1 MKYQY
6 TVKGI
11 DYEVEIQDIEG
22 NIANVT
28 VNGIPFEV
36 EMKLPVKAGKQKV
49 KLSGELKESA
59 PTTTSTATATPAATT
74 TAATQ
79 PAAAA
84 SGKPVVAPL
93 PGTINEI
100 KVKVGDKVNTGDT
113 VVILE
118 AMKMQNNIEAETSGT
133 ITSINVNK
141 GDAVME
147 AAIEIFMALY
157 ILDYDRCFQSIY
169 RGQCAERMVE
179 IPRIAGAR
187 HANLRGF
194 IYELFL
200 QHGTRE
206 IAREF
211 LRQAEARDEGGKRL
225 MLPSVFDHLTDML
238 VMQHTAEGQPQ
249 RNRALPLEQR
259 FARIEA
265 EILRFLGCQH
275 TSPSI

>member
-6 TVKGI
+6 TVKGV

-36 EMKLPVKAGKQKV
+36 EMKQPVKAGKQKV
-49 KLSGELKESA
+49 KLSEERRMKSEESN
-59 PTTTSTATATPAATT
+59 SSSSATNASSATT
-74 TAATQ
+74 TQ

-84 SGKPVVAPL
+84 ASGKQVVAPL

-100 KVKVGDKVNTGDT
+100 KVKVGDKVNAGDT

-147 AAIEIFMALY
+147 GDTL
-157 ILDYDRCFQSIY
+157 
-169 RGQCAERMVE
+169 VT
-179 IPRIAGAR
+179 IA
-187 HANLRGF
+187 
-194 IYELFL
+194 
-200 QHGTRE
+200 
-206 IAREF
+206 
-211 LRQAEARDEGGKRL
+211 
-225 MLPSVFDHLTDML
+225 
-238 VMQHTAEGQPQ
+238 
-249 RNRALPLEQR
+249 
-259 FARIEA
+259 
-265 EILRFLGCQH
+265 
-275 TSPSI
+275 

>member
-6 TVKGI
+6 IVKGV

-36 EMKLPVKAGKQKV
+36 EMKQPVKAGKQKV
-49 KLSGELKESA
+49 KLSEERRAEESEERRVKSEESNSSSASAASTSSA
-59 PTTTSTATATPAATT
+59 PT
-74 TAATQ
+74 
-79 PAAAA
+79 AA

-100 KVKVGDKVNTGDT
+100 KVKVGDKVNAGDT

-147 AAIEIFMALY
+147 G
-157 ILDYDRCFQSIY
+157 D
-169 RGQCAERMVE
+169 
-179 IPRIAGAR
+179 
-187 HANLRGF
+187 
-194 IYELFL
+194 
-200 QHGTRE
+200 T
-206 IAREF
+206 
-211 LRQAEARDEGGKRL
+211 
-225 MLPSVFDHLTDML
+225 L
-238 VMQHTAEGQPQ
+238 VT
-249 RNRALPLEQR
+249 
-259 FARIEA
+259 IK
-265 EILRFLGCQH
+265 
-275 TSPSI
+275 